1 MEINDET
8 TGPYLLYCSFFF
20 SLNLSTLH
28 TEASGSADN
37 RPLEERI
44 GDKVRKCDPLHRSL
58 IDDRIGRLERQLT
71 LI

>member
-1 MEINDET
+1 MTRQQVLI
-8 TGPYLLYCSFFF
+8 YSIAASF
-20 SLNLSTLH
+20 SLTLH

-44 GDKVRKCDPLHRSL
+44 GDKVRKCDLLDRSL